1 MKLVRLISL
10 VLATLLLLGSVPS
23 VLATQGVYP
32 EVFDSADSLDAFRVY
47 STNLPHGDLD
57 GDGAVDSKDYRAIK
71 KIVAGDTSR
80 VCRFTIDVNNDSE
93 FDLKDTAR
101 IKKIIS
107 GSMPMTYVGNSSVSK
122 SYDEEENA
130 AKLTV
135 ARKGSATGAFFEIDL
150 DNNGPL
156 YFAVVLKGTDDCKIR
171 KTNLYNNISVYTPEK
186 IAGNNYSAWVAT
198 LTPYTDLY
206 TLEILFDESP
216 EVNEEVFVDSFVFAD
231 TYEDARAFAEGRVAA
246 RHIDDPDEPV
256 EFKYVTVNFDSSDCL
271 SRIISRN
278 NTSASYNSGYNA
290 MKLQVSGSSSDP
302 WALVSFEDLGIDADE
317 YKYIV
322 YKSMCPSSCNQSL
335 PEAELFYVV
344 GNISQPRAGY
354 STIYS
359 QIKDSEFHSS
369 IFELTNAAF
378 WTGTV
383 HSLRFDYYCGCAV
396 GDTQYV
402 RSITFCNTYE
412 AAAAIATDRSAKTTD
427 YRQLFYYGKYDDG
440 EFKLSY
446 RMYVPF
452 DYDGER
458 EYPFLM
464 MLHGAGERGD
474 NGTYHLTGGFPY
486 LFSNTDKSTFNVI
499 CFAPQCPENMKW
511 VDCDWG
517 NGSYSVVNTPESK
530 PLGAAISVVNKA
542 FQNYKIDRDRVYVTG
557 LSMGGYGTWDTL
569 LRHKDIFAAG
579 VPLCGG
585 GDPSQASRLLDVPI
599 RAYHGTADNIV
610 PSRGSKQMYDA
621 IIALGGT
628 KCSYTALGGYD
639 HFIWDYV
646 YQQQWVFDWLY
657 QQRISDR

>member
-1 MKLVRLISL
+1 MKRVKIISL
-10 VLATLLLLGSVPS
+10 ILAICLLFGTAPS
-23 VLATQGVYP
+23 VFSTDGVYAD
-32 EVFDSADSLDAFRVY
+32 VFDSADSLDVIKVFT
-47 STNLPHGDLD
+47 SNLRLGDLD
-57 GDGAVDSKDYRAIK
+57 ADGSVGLKDSKSIK
-71 KIVAGDTSR
+71 KITAGDLFR
-80 VCRFTIDVNNDSE
+80 VCRFTIDVNSDGIIN
-93 FDLKDTAR
+93 LKDTLKL
-101 IKKIIS
+101 KKIIAAVD
-107 GSMPMTYVGNSSVSK
+107 PLEYVCNTIVSK
-122 SYDEEENA
+122 SFDAEESAVKLAEEEA
-130 AKLTV
+130 GT
-135 ARKGSATGAFFEIDL
+135 TGAFFEIDL
-150 DNNGPL
+150 EDNGPG
-156 YFAVVLKGTDDCKIR
+156 YFAVVLKGTDDCAIS
-171 KTNLYNNISVYTPEK
+171 TANYNNNKSNAACEK
-186 IAGNNYSAWVAT
+186 IVGNNYSAWVAT
-198 LTPYTDLY
+198 LPSYSGLH
-206 TLEILFDESP
+206 TLEVLFDDAP
-216 EVNEEVFVDSFVFAD
+216 ETGREVFVDSVVFAD
-231 TYEDARAFAEGRVAA
+231 TYEGARAFAEERVNA
-246 RHIDDPDEPV
+246 RHIDDAE
-256 EFKYVTVNFDSSDCL
+256 EFKYITINFDSQTEL

-278 NTSASYNSGYNA
+278 NTSASYSSDYNA

-322 YKSMCPSSCNQSL
+322 YKSMCPSTCHQAL

-344 GNISQPRAGY
+344 GDIAQPRAGY

-383 HSLRFDYYCGCAV
+383 HALRFDYYCGCAV

-402 RSITFCNTYE
+402 RSVTFCNTYE
-412 AAAAIATDRSAKTTD
+412 AAAAIATDRNAKTTD

-517 NGSYSVVNTPESK
+517 YGSYSVVNIPESK

-569 LRHKDIFAAG
+569 LRHNDIFAAG

-585 GDPSQASRLLDVPI
+585 GNPSQASRLLDVPI

-621 IIALGGT
+621 IVALGGT